1 VATSN
6 PAGLST
12 PSEVKDALLAYVD
25 ALALAEPIQA
35 RLWQE
40 AEITLTQLS
49 VLRELRAGPQNAG
62 HLGDRVGLSPPSMS
76 RLLDRLERHGLV
88 SRHRTSEDR
97 RVVEVHLEPK
107 AERLL
112 GQMTLFRGSAVH
124 RAFQA
129 MAAEER
135 RLLTNLLRRLV
146 ATTRDLVAKDEIT
159 E

>member
-1 VATSN
+1 VATTN
-6 PAGLST
+6 APGVST
-12 PSEVKDALLAYVD
+12 PPEVKEALLAYID

-62 HLGDRVGLSPPSMS
+62 RLGHRVGHSPASMS
-76 RLLDRLERHGLV
+76 RLLDRLERRGLV
-88 SRHRTSEDR
+88 SRHRNSEDR
-97 RVVEVHLEPK
+97 RVVEVHLEP
-107 AERLL
+107 AGERLL
-112 GQMTLFRGSAVH
+112 GQMTLFRGSGVH

-129 MAAEER
+129 MASEER
-135 RLLTNLLRRLV
+135 RVLTNLLRRLV
-146 ATTRDLVAKDEIT
+146 ATTRDLVAQEEIA